1 MKKKHRITLKEL
13 SKHLNLSASTVS
25 RALNDHPDINI
36 DTKSK
41 VQKLA
46 KQLNYHPN
54 IFARG
59 FRQHKTNIIGVIVP
73 KISSN
78 FNATM
83 LEGILEKSEYLGYKI
98 IVSESENKPE
108 KQTEMLQTMT
118 QFGVDGIL
126 LSLSKNTNDIE
137 FILDTIEQI
146 PLVLFD
152 KVSSKIP
159 CTQVMINEEQA
170 AFKAVEHL
178 IQLGKKRIAILKETE
193 NTYTS
198 KQRFKGYLRALETH
212 KIDAD
217 EQLILDTE
225 DISIHQGK
233 RLTNKLLS
241 LKNPPDGIFA
251 ITDDCA
257 IGVIKTL
264 LKYNIKIPEEIAV
277 IGFSNSYSSTII
289 SPKLSTIDQPGHKIG
304 EIALE
309 ALITEIKDESN
320 DYISN
325 KSIEVKTNL
334 IVRESTLI
342 LNSN

>member
-83 LEGILEKSEYLGYKI
+83 LEGILEKSERMGYKV

-137 FILDTIEQI
+137 FILDTMEQI

-198 KQRFKGYLRALETH
+198 KQRFKGYLRALETY
-212 KIDAD
+212 KIDTD
-217 EQLILDTE
+217 EQLILDTGN
-225 DISIHQGK
+225 ISIHQGK

-241 LKNPPDGIFA
+241 LKAPPDGIFA

-264 LKYNIKIPEEIAV
+264 LKYNIKIPEDIAV

-309 ALITEIKDESN
+309 ALIAEIKDESN